1 MSGKVIDGHRHI
13 VCPEAH
19 RRAGRLDARKATD
32 LYPAGI
38 NRATYDV
45 NTKMAPEW
53 LAKQSDVS
61 RNIADLVEAGMD
73 IGVVQPNPLGFY
85 YWAEG
90 STGADLS
97 RIVNEYM
104 AEAVRQYPDRLLGL
118 ATVPMQDVDRA
129 VKEIAYA
136 VQKLKLSGVV
146 VGTNING
153 KGLDDPQFLPF
164 FEAVEDLDIP
174 IFIHASNPFGAERI
188 RDYYLVNLIGF
199 PVETAITV
207 AQLVFG
213 GVLDR
218 YPRLKI
224 CLSHAGGVFPFIVG
238 RLEHGQ
244 SVRPET
250 AALCKHPFSHYLRNL
265 YVDTITYRADTL
277 RFVLEMMPKG
287 NVFLGTDYPFDMA
300 DGDPVKSVKS
310 AVSDPAS
317 LEAILGGNISRLM
330 RLS

>member
-1 MSGKVIDGHRHI
+1 MYGKVIDGHRHI
-13 VCPEAH
+13 VCPEAQQ
-19 RRAGRLDARKATD
+19 RAGRLDVRKATD

-53 LAKQSDVS
+53 VAKQSDVA
-61 RNIADLVEAGMD
+61 RNIEDLVKAGMD
-73 IGVVQPNPLGFY
+73 IGVVQPNPLGFF

-104 AEAVRQYPDRLLGL
+104 AAAVRQHPERLLAL
-118 ATVPMQDVDRA
+118 ATVPLQDVDRA
-129 VKEIAYA
+129 VGETAYA
-136 VQKLKLSGVV
+136 IEELKLSGVV
-146 VGTNING
+146 VGSNING
-153 KGLDDPQFLPF
+153 IGLDDPRFSPF
-164 FEAVEDLDIP
+164 FEAVEGLDVP
-174 IFIHASNPFGAERI
+174 LFIHASNPFGAERI

-213 GVLDR
+213 GVFDR

-250 AALCKHPFSHYLRNL
+250 SAHCKHPFSHYLKNL

-277 RFVLEMMPKG
+277 RFVLEMMPKE

-300 DGDPVKSVKS
+300 DVDPVRSVKA
-310 AVSDPAS
+310 AVSDPVS
-317 LEAILGGNISRLM
+317 LEAILGGNMARLL

>member
-13 VCPEAH
+13 VCPEADQ
-19 RRAGRLDARKATD
+19 RARKLHTRKATD

-38 NRATYDV
+38 NSSTYVV

-53 LAKQSDVS
+53 LAKQSDIS
-61 RNIADLVEAGMD
+61 RNVAELVEAGMD

-90 STGADLS
+90 SAGADLA

-104 AEAVRQYPDRLLGL
+104 AEAVRQYPDRLLAL

-129 VKEIAYA
+129 VEETAYA
-136 VQKLKLSGVV
+136 VKELKLSGVV

-153 KGLDDPQFLPF
+153 LGLDDPQFLPF
-164 FEAVEDLDIP
+164 FEAVEEFDVP
-174 IFIHASNPFGAERI
+174 IFIHSSNPFGAERI

-213 GVLDR
+213 GVFDR
-218 YPRLKI
+218 YPNLKI

-250 AALCKHPFSHYLRNL
+250 SAKCKHPFSHYLRNF

-277 RFVLEMMPKG
+277 RFVMEIMPKG

-300 DGDPVKSVKS
+300 DADPVKSVKS
-310 AVSDPAS
+310 AVSDPAG
-317 LEAILGGNISRLM
+317 LKAVLGGSMSRLM